1 MPASFFSVSQP
12 DLENIGESIN
22 DSVRLADGGYLVGFS
37 VYHNIHCLRRLR
49 LLVHSDYYYDDLTEA
64 NLRYLRG
71 HLGKKQLRTSGRL
84 IVVNFGTL
92 LSKKRT

>member
-1 MPASFFSVSQP
+1 M
-12 DLENIGESIN
+12 GESVN

-64 NLRYLRG
+64 NWKYLRG
-71 HLGKKQLRTSGRL
+71 HLGKRKPRPHGCPKCPFDRHGILEL
-84 IVVNFGTL
+84 C
-92 LSKKRT
+92 